1 MQSRK
6 AFAQQLCPV
15 PGVMLFGL
23 ILVGGMGCENS
34 FDPKGA
40 YTEQL
45 AVYSILSSR
54 SDTQYVRVY
63 RTYNPFGFNPL
74 ENTSDTPVQN
84 AQVTLTEGSNE
95 YQLKDTTIQRVD
107 KSRYTDDLH
116 AYVGY
121 PFALQRGRVYTL
133 TVRSDRGNVNAS
145 VSVPGPGRIDANNA
159 FVMAEPE
166 RFRDDISLTI
176 RISPVTRGYLVR
188 IYLDF
193 EYLDRGNWV
202 LRRAEVPFSVSAG
215 SDGAPILV
223 YPRLT
228 QRRMD
233 LIVSAEPVDFSL
245 AAYQALLT
253 QLEQQYGQQGFRPVS
268 ATFILTQVENNLY
281 KYYNIVNGF
290 QDEYSIRT
298 DLPDFSNIRGGVG
311 LFGAMTDDSTV
322 VDLR

>member
-1 MQSRK
+1 MQRKK
-6 AFAQQLCPV
+6 AFAERVFPAA
-15 PGVMLFGL
+15 GVVLLGVV
-23 ILVGGMGCENS
+23 LVGGMGCEDS

-45 AVYSILSSR
+45 AVYSILASR

-63 RTYNPFGFNPL
+63 KTYNPSGFNPL
-74 ENTSDTPVQN
+74 ENTSDTPVRS
-84 AQVTLTEGSNE
+84 ARVVITEGSTE
-95 YQLKDTTIQRVD
+95 YQLRDTTIQRVD
-107 KSRYTDDLH
+107 KTRYTDNLH
-116 AYVGY
+116 AYIGY
-121 PFALQRGRVYTL
+121 PFAVQRGSVYAL
-133 TVRSDRGNVNAS
+133 TVRSDRGNVNAT

-166 RFRDDISLTI
+166 RFRDDISVTI
-176 RISPVTRGYLVR
+176 RLSSVTRGYVVR

-193 EYLDRGNWV
+193 EYLDNGSWIP
-202 LRRAEVPFSVSAG
+202 RRAEVPVSASTG
-215 SDGAPILV
+215 SDGTLIFV

-233 LIVSAEPVDFSL
+233 LIVSAQQVEFSL

-253 QLEQQYGQQGFRPVS
+253 QLAEQYGQQGFRVVA

-298 DLPDFSNIRGGVG
+298 DLPDFTNIRGGVG
-311 LFGAMTDDSTV
+311 LFGAMTEDSTV